1 MPDNTVTI
9 VGNLTQD
16 PEMRFTPNGVA
27 MVSLSIAVN
36 RRRFNR
42 DTNSWEDGDAS
53 FFNATCWRDLAENV
67 SESLRK
73 GTRVVITGSLK
84 QWLDDQG
91 DLWEELVLSGRP
103 GAAFTAGTGRH
114 SGLETTLR
122 QLVHWMLACGMV
134 IVGLPWSERMR
145 TSGSY
150 YGATAAGGVTD
161 DDLAQAR
168 DLGLRLAQFAD
179 LLKTA

>member
-1 MPDNTVTI
+1 MNTKVLVLYDAKGRSIDALAQAAAMGVEESGLALPARMTI
-9 VGNLTQD
+9 DQATREDLIAADGLVLGS
-16 PEMRFTPNGVA
+16 PNWSG
-27 MVSLSIAVN
+27 
-36 RRRFNR
+36 
-42 DTNSWEDGDAS
+42 
-53 FFNATCWRDLAENV
+53 
-67 SESLRK
+67 
-73 GTRVVITGSLK
+73 ITGSLK

-122 QLVHWMLACGMV
+122 QLVHWMMACGMV

-145 TSGSY
+145 KSGSY

-161 DDLAQAR
+161 GDLAQAR
-168 DLGLRLAQFAD
+168 ELGLRLARFAA
-179 LLKTA
+179 LLKTT

>member
-1 MPDNTVTI
+1 MRPLPTVLVLYDARGRTI
-9 VGNLTQD
+9 ERMAVAVA
-16 PEMRFTPNGVA
+16 EGVA
-27 MVSLSIAVN
+27 SSGEAAASLKTIDVASRNDLDSA
-36 RRRFNR
+36 
-42 DTNSWEDGDAS
+42 DALILGS
-53 FFNATCWRDLAENV
+53 PNW
-67 SESLRK
+67 S
-73 GTRVVITGSLK
+73 GITGSLK

-91 DLWEELVLSGRP
+91 DLWEELVLAGRP

-122 QLVHWMLACGMV
+122 QLIHWMMAGGMV

-150 YGATAAGGVTD
+150 YGATAAGEVTS

-168 DLGLRLAQFAD
+168 ALGARVAELTARLSSA
-179 LLKTA
+179 